1 MPVGERQPAPPPEGR
16 QRTRGGRFSVPCR
29 FSYRLLTE
37 RPTRRMLP
45 RRLTLLL
52 FLALTLSLSA
62 QEKAPRPVDFER
74 EIRPLLSDTCYTCH
88 GPDGAKR
95 KSNLRLDTRDG
106 AFAEHDGVKM
116 IVPGKPEQSEVF
128 RRLISADADDRMPPV
143 KTKRTLSAAQVAL
156 VKRWIEEGAAWGQH
170 WAFAAPKSS
179 PAPETRN
186 RAWRRNPI
194 DDFVLARLEKEGL
207 APSPEADRATL
218 LRRVSLDL
226 TG

>member
-1 MPVGERQPAPPPEGR
+1 MRVGDRRRAPPPAGR
-16 QRTRGGRFSVPCR
+16 LLARGGRFPVSCR

-37 RPTRRMLP
+37 RPTRSMLP
-45 RRLTLLL
+45 RRPILVL

-95 KSNLRLDTRDG
+95 KSKLRLDTREG

-128 RRLISADADDRMPPV
+128 RRLISPDADDRMPPV

-156 VKRWIEEGAAWGQH
+156 IKRWIQEGATWGSH
-170 WAFAAPKSS
+170 WAFVAPKAP
-179 PAPETRN
+179 PAAEVQN
-186 RAWRRNPI
+186 RGWRRNGI

-207 APSPEADRATL
+207 APS
-218 LRRVSLDL
+218 
-226 TG
+226 